1 VLSAEHQR
9 EITACLT
16 FVQEELCCD
25 MVLLLNP
32 RHGTM
37 IASVIAID
45 STRAEQLL
53 SLVVPYIL
61 MTHCR
66 MKRNDGAFEPLFF
79 RHEAAGY
86 CYYFGYGA
94 PDWAVVALSR
104 TRLMVGLATVT
115 VKQCVRCLGP
125 LLT

>member
-1 VLSAEHQR
+1 
-9 EITACLT
+9 
-16 FVQEELCCD
+16 
-25 MVLLLNP
+25 
-32 RHGTM
+32 
-37 IASVIAID
+37 
-45 STRAEQLL
+45 
-53 SLVVPYIL
+53 VVPYIL